1 MKQKRRLHFLI
12 ESIAQYCKKNLQN
25 PYLFNL
31 PTSGESIISKEEEG
45 SSVVAVA
52 VPLEVVPNPRL
63 PLPLHLHLEESP
75 SFSLS
80 SSLFPST

>member
-1 MKQKRRLHFLI
+1 MKQKRRFHI
-12 ESIAQYCKKNLQN
+12 IIKSIAQYCKKNLQN

-31 PTSGESIISKEEEG
+31 PTSGESIISKEEG

-52 VPLEVVPNPRL
+52 VPLEVALNPLL

>member
-1 MKQKRRLHFLI
+1 MKQKRRYHFLVK
-12 ESIAQYCKKNLQN
+12 SIAQYCKKNLQN

-31 PTSGESIISKEEEG
+31 PTSGESIISKEEG
-45 SSVVAVA
+45 SSVVTVA
-52 VPLEVVPNPRL
+52 VPVEVVLNPRL
-63 PLPLHLHLEESP
+63 PLPLHLHLEELP

>member
-1 MKQKRRLHFLI
+1 MKEKRRFHFLVK
-12 ESIAQYCKKNLQN
+12 SIAQYCKKNLQN

-45 SSVVAVA
+45 SSVVAV

-63 PLPLHLHLEESP
+63 PLPLHLHLEEFP

>member
-1 MKQKRRLHFLI
+1 MKQKRRFHFLVK
-12 ESIAQYCKKNLQN
+12 SIAQYCKKDLQN

-31 PTSGESIISKEEEG
+31 PASGESIISKEEG

-52 VPLEVVPNPRL
+52 AEVALNPRL
-63 PLPLHLHLEESP
+63 PLPLHLHLEEFP

>member
-1 MKQKRRLHFLI
+1 MKQKRRFHFLVK
-12 ESIAQYCKKNLQN
+12 SIAQYCKKKLQN

-45 SSVVAVA
+45 SSVAAVA
-52 VPLEVVPNPRL
+52 AAEVLNPRL
-63 PLPLHLHLEESP
+63 PLPLHLHLEELP
-75 SFSLS
+75 SFPLS

>member
-1 MKQKRRLHFLI
+1 MKQTRRFHFLI
-12 ESIAQYCKKNLQN
+12 KSIAQYCKKNLQN
-25 PYLFNL
+25 PYLLNL

-45 SSVVAVA
+45 SSVVAV
-52 VPLEVVPNPRL
+52 PLEVALNPLL
-63 PLPLHLHLEESP
+63 PLPLHLHLEELP